1 MDKAENQGK
10 MVYLFEE
17 GRANMKSLLGGKGS
31 GLAEMTRIGLPV
43 PPGMTITT
51 EVCRQYYKVGNQ
63 FPAGLTDQ
71 MKAGL
76 AAIEQ
81 KTNKKFGDATNPL
94 LLSVRSGAIFSM
106 PGMMDTIL
114 NLGLNDVTVEG
125 MATAT
130 ANRRFAFDAYRRF
143 IQMFGDVV
151 LEIHKHDFE
160 ELLTKCKEQQGV
172 KFDQELTAE
181 ALSELVAAYK
191 KLVVDRS
198 GRPFPQDPM
207 EQLFMSVE
215 AVFRSWNNERAIVYR
230 NLNRISHDLGTAVNV
245 QAMVFG
251 NMGDDCGTGVAFTRN
266 PSTGEKALY
275 GEFLTNAQGED
286 VVAGIRTPRPISEL
300 KDQMPEMYKQYVKA
314 ADTLEHHNKDMQ
326 DIEFTIERGR
336 LYMLQTRNG
345 KRTGQ
350 AAVQVAYDLVQ
361 ENILTPAEAIMKVE
375 PAHIEQ
381 LMHRRIDP
389 SAKLDVIAKGLPA
402 SPGAA
407 SGAVVFDANS
417 AAKKAAEGVKT
428 LLVRMETTPEDIHG
442 MVAAQG
448 ILTSRGG
455 MTSHAAVVARGM
467 GKPCVCGCD
476 ALRIDYEK
484 QTATVAGHVINAGDI
499 LSIDGTT
506 GRVILGAVP
515 VIDALFSKEY
525 DQILKWADSLSRMKV
540 RANADT
546 PEDATRAREFGAQG
560 IGLTRTEHM
569 FMGADRLPHVQRMI
583 LAETPADR
591 EEPLSHIQKMQEDD
605 FYGILKAMHGFP
617 VTIRLLDPPLHEF
630 LPNYESV
637 LVEVVE
643 LRITGK
649 DPQRLADQEKLLAK
663 IREMHEFNPMLG
675 HRGCRLGITHPD
687 VYDMQVRAIL
697 NASVRLTREGFKV
710 LPEIE
715 IPLTIDF
722 HEMDFFKTRI
732 DAMAKELM
740 IKENVHFEY
749 SVGSMIE
756 MPRAALL
763 AGELAEIS
771 DFFSFGTND
780 LTQTTFGFSRDDA
793 EGKFMDAYLE
803 KRILKDNPFIIL
815 DRRGVGQLMRMTVE
829 AGRTAKPDLLI
840 GICGEHGG
848 EPHSIDFCH
857 QIGLDF
863 VSCSPFRVPVARL
876 AAAQANVA
884 GAEAATSSK

>member
-300 KDQMPEMYKQYVKA
+300 KDQMPEMYKQFVKA
-314 ADTLEHHNKDMQ
+314 ADTLEHHYKDMQ

-863 VSCSPFRVPVARL
+863 VSCSPFRVARL

>member
-1 MDKAENQGK
+1 
-10 MVYLFEE
+10 
-17 GRANMKSLLGGKGS
+17 
-31 GLAEMTRIGLPV
+31 
-43 PPGMTITT
+43 
-51 EVCRQYYKVGNQ
+51 
-63 FPAGLTDQ
+63 
-71 MKAGL
+71 
-76 AAIEQ
+76 
-81 KTNKKFGDATNPL
+81 
-94 LLSVRSGAIFSM
+94 
-106 PGMMDTIL
+106 
-114 NLGLNDVTVEG
+114 
-125 MATAT
+125 
-130 ANRRFAFDAYRRF
+130 
-143 IQMFGDVV
+143 
-151 LEIHKHDFE
+151 
-160 ELLTKCKEQQGV
+160 
-172 KFDQELTAE
+172 
-181 ALSELVAAYK
+181 
-191 KLVVDRS
+191 
-198 GRPFPQDPM
+198 
-207 EQLFMSVE
+207 
-215 AVFRSWNNERAIVYR
+215 
-230 NLNRISHDLGTAVNV
+230 
-245 QAMVFG
+245 
-251 NMGDDCGTGVAFTRN
+251 
-266 PSTGEKALY
+266 
-275 GEFLTNAQGED
+275 
-286 VVAGIRTPRPISEL
+286 
-300 KDQMPEMYKQYVKA
+300 
-314 ADTLEHHNKDMQ
+314 
-326 DIEFTIERGR
+326 
-336 LYMLQTRNG
+336 
-345 KRTGQ
+345 
-350 AAVQVAYDLVQ
+350 
-361 ENILTPAEAIMKVE
+361 
-375 PAHIEQ
+375 
-381 LMHRRIDP
+381 
-389 SAKLDVIAKGLPA
+389 
-402 SPGAA
+402 
-407 SGAVVFDANS
+407 
-417 AAKKAAEGVKT
+417 
-428 LLVRMETTPEDIHG
+428 
-442 MVAAQG
+442 
-448 ILTSRGG
+448 
-455 MTSHAAVVARGM
+455 
-467 GKPCVCGCD
+467 
-476 ALRIDYEK
+476 
-484 QTATVAGHVINAGDI
+484 
-499 LSIDGTT
+499 
-506 GRVILGAVP
+506 
-515 VIDALFSKEY
+515 
-525 DQILKWADSLSRMKV
+525 
-540 RANADT
+540 
-546 PEDATRAREFGAQG
+546 
-560 IGLTRTEHM
+560 
-569 FMGADRLPHVQRMI
+569 MGADRLPHVQRMI

>member
-63 FPAGLTDQ
+63 FPPGLADQ
-71 MKAGL
+71 IKAGL

-125 MATAT
+125 MAAAT
-130 ANRRFAFDAYRRF
+130 SNRRFAFDAYRRF

-160 ELLTKCKEQQGV
+160 ELLTHCKEKQGV
-172 KFDQELTAE
+172 KFDQELSAE
-181 ALSELVAAYK
+181 ALVELVAAYK

-198 GRPFPQDPM
+198 GRPFPQEPM

-266 PSTGEKALY
+266 PSTGEKVLY

-300 KDQMPEMYKQYVKA
+300 KDQMPEMYQQFVKA
-314 ADTLEHHNKDMQ
+314 ADTLEHHYKDMQ

-389 SAKLDVIAKGLPA
+389 SAKLNVIAKGLPA

-484 QTATVAGHVINAGDI
+484 QTATVAGHVIKAGDI

-546 PEDATRAREFGAQG
+546 PEDAARAREFGAQG

-583 LAETPADR
+583 LAETPAQR
-591 EEPLSHIQKMQEDD
+591 EEPLSHIQKMQEED

-649 DPQRLADQEKLLAK
+649 DPQRLAEQETLLAK

-697 NASVRLTREGFKV
+697 NASARLTKEGFKV

-722 HEMDFFKTRI
+722 HEMEFFKTRI

-740 IKENVHFEY
+740 IKDNVHFEY

-803 KRILKDNPFIIL
+803 KRVLKDNPFIIL

-848 EPHSIDFCH
+848 EPHSIEFCH

-884 GAEAATSSK
+884 GADAATSSK

>member
-17 GRANMKSLLGGKGS
+17 GRANMRSLLGGKGA

-51 EVCRQYYKVGNQ
+51 EVCRQYYKVGNR
-63 FPAGLTDQ
+63 FPEGLTEQ
-71 MKAGL
+71 IKAGL
-76 AAIEQ
+76 KATEQ
-81 KTNKKFGDATNPL
+81 KAGKKFGDATNPL

-125 MATAT
+125 MAAAT

-151 LEIHKHDFE
+151 LEIPKHDFE
-160 ELLTKCKEQQGV
+160 ELLTKRKEIQAV

-181 ALSELVAAYK
+181 SLTALVADYK
-191 KLVVDRS
+191 KLVIDRS

-230 NLNRISHDLGTAVNV
+230 SLNRISDDLGTAVNV
-245 QAMVFG
+245 QSMVFG

-266 PSTGEKALY
+266 PSTGEKLLY

-300 KDQMPEMYKQYVKA
+300 KDQMPEMYKQFVQA
-314 ADTLEHHNKDMQ
+314 ADTLEHHYKDMQ

-345 KRTGQ
+345 KRTGR

-381 LMHRRIDP
+381 LMHRTIDP
-389 SAKLDVIAKGLPA
+389 KAKLDVIAKGLPA

-407 SGAVVFDANS
+407 SGAVVFDANT
-417 AAKKAAEGVKT
+417 AAKKATEGIKT

-467 GKPCVCGCD
+467 GKPCVSGCD
-476 ALRIDYEK
+476 ALRIDYVN
-484 QTATVAGHVINAGDI
+484 QTATVAGHVIKAGDI
-499 LSIDGTT
+499 LSIDGST
-506 GRVILGAVP
+506 GRVILGSVP
-515 VIDALFSKEY
+515 VVDAIFSKEY
-525 DQILKWADSLSRMKV
+525 DQVLKWADSLSRMKV

-546 PEDATRAREFGAQG
+546 PEDAVRAREFGAQG

-569 FMGADRLPHVQRMI
+569 FMGAERLPHVQRMI
-583 LAETPADR
+583 LANTPEER
-591 EEPLSHIQKMQEDD
+591 EEPLLHIQKMQEDD
-605 FYGILKAMHGFP
+605 FYGILKAMHGLP
-617 VTIRLLDPPLHEF
+617 VTVRLLDPPLHEF

-637 LVEVVE
+637 LVETVE

-649 DPQRLADQEKLLAK
+649 DPERLAQQDFLLAK
-663 IREMHEFNPMLG
+663 IRELHEFNPMLG

-697 NASVRLTREGFKV
+697 NACVKLTKEGVVV
-710 LPEIE
+710 LPEVE

-722 HEMDFFKTRI
+722 KEMDFFKTRI
-732 DAMAKELM
+732 DAMAKEIM
-740 IKENVHFEY
+740 IKEKVHFEY

-803 KRILKDNPFIIL
+803 EKILKDDPFIIL
-815 DRRGVGQLMRMTVE
+815 DRRGVGQLMRMAVE
-829 AGRTAKPDLLI
+829 SGRMAKPDLLI

-848 EPHSIDFCH
+848 EPHSVEFCH

-876 AAAQANVA
+876 AAAQANIA
-884 GAEAATSSK
+884 GAEGTGSK

>member
-1 MDKAENQGK
+1 
-10 MVYLFEE
+10 
-17 GRANMKSLLGGKGS
+17 
-31 GLAEMTRIGLPV
+31 
-43 PPGMTITT
+43 
-51 EVCRQYYKVGNQ
+51 
-63 FPAGLTDQ
+63 
-71 MKAGL
+71 
-76 AAIEQ
+76 
-81 KTNKKFGDATNPL
+81 
-94 LLSVRSGAIFSM
+94 
-106 PGMMDTIL
+106 
-114 NLGLNDVTVEG
+114 
-125 MATAT
+125 
-130 ANRRFAFDAYRRF
+130 
-143 IQMFGDVV
+143 
-151 LEIHKHDFE
+151 
-160 ELLTKCKEQQGV
+160 
-172 KFDQELTAE
+172 
-181 ALSELVAAYK
+181 
-191 KLVVDRS
+191 
-198 GRPFPQDPM
+198 
-207 EQLFMSVE
+207 
-215 AVFRSWNNERAIVYR
+215 
-230 NLNRISHDLGTAVNV
+230 
-245 QAMVFG
+245 
-251 NMGDDCGTGVAFTRN
+251 VAFTRN
-266 PSTGEKALY
+266 PSTGEKVLY

-300 KDQMPEMYKQYVKA
+300 KDQMPEMYQQFIKA
-314 ADTLEHHNKDMQ
+314 ADTLEHHYKDMQ

-361 ENILTPAEAIMKVE
+361 EGILTPAEAIMKVE

-389 SAKLDVIAKGLPA
+389 AAKLNVIAKGLPA

-407 SGAVVFDANS
+407 SGAVVFDANT

-506 GRVILGAVP
+506 GRVVLGAVP

-546 PEDATRAREFGAQG
+546 PEDAARAREFGAQG

-583 LAETPADR
+583 LAESPVQR
-591 EEPLSHIQKMQEDD
+591 QEPLSHIQKMQEDD

-649 DPQRLADQEKLLAK
+649 DPQRLAEQEILLAK

-687 VYDMQVRAIL
+687 VYDMQARAVL
-697 NASVRLTREGFKV
+697 NASARLTHEGVKV

-722 HEMDFFKTRI
+722 HEMEFFKTRI
-732 DAMAKELM
+732 DAMAKEIM
-740 IKENVHFEY
+740 VREKVHFEY

-803 KRILKDNPFIIL
+803 AKILKDDPFIIL

-829 AGRTAKPDLLI
+829 AGRTTKPDLLI

-848 EPHSIDFCH
+848 EPHSIEFCH

>member
-1 MDKAENQGK
+1 MDKAEKQGK

-17 GRANMKSLLGGKGS
+17 GRANMRSLLGGKGA

-51 EVCRQYYKVGNQ
+51 EVCRQYYKVGNR
-63 FPAGLTDQ
+63 FPDGLKEQ
-71 MKAGL
+71 MQEGL

-81 KTNKKFGDATNPL
+81 KTGKKFGDATNPL

-125 MATAT
+125 MAAAT

-151 LEIHKHDFE
+151 LEIHKHEFE
-160 ELLTKCKEQQGV
+160 ELLTKRKETQGV
-172 KFDQELTAE
+172 KFDQELTPE
-181 ALSELVAAYK
+181 SLSALVADYK
-191 KLVVDRS
+191 QLVVDRS

-207 EQLFMSVE
+207 DQLFMSVE

-245 QAMVFG
+245 QSMVFG

-266 PSTGEKALY
+266 PSTGEKVLY

-300 KDQMPEMYKQYVKA
+300 KDQMPEMYKQFVQA
-314 ADTLEHHNKDMQ
+314 ADTLEHHYKDMQ

-345 KRTGQ
+345 KRTGR
-350 AAVQVAYDLVQ
+350 AAVQVAYDLVH
-361 ENILTPAEAIMKVE
+361 ESILTPAEALMKVE

-381 LMHRRIDP
+381 LMHRQIDP
-389 SAKLDVIAKGLPA
+389 SAKLNVIAKGLPA

-407 SGAVVFDANS
+407 SGAVVFDANT
-417 AAKKAAEGVKT
+417 AAKKAAEGIKT

-476 ALRIDYEK
+476 ALRIDYEN
-484 QTATVAGHVINAGDI
+484 QTATVAGHVIKAGDM
-499 LSIDGTT
+499 LSLDGTT
-506 GRVILGAVP
+506 GRVILGSVP
-515 VIDALFSKEY
+515 VVDAVFSKEY
-525 DQILKWADSLSRMKV
+525 DQVLKWADSLSRMKV

-546 PEDATRAREFGAQG
+546 PEDAERARAFGAQG

-583 LAETPADR
+583 LAETPEER
-591 EEPLSHIQKMQEDD
+591 VEPLSHIQKMQEDD
-605 FYGILKAMHGFP
+605 FYGILKAMHGLP

-630 LPNYESV
+630 LPNYETV
-637 LVEVVE
+637 LVESVE
-643 LRITGK
+643 LRVTGK
-649 DPQRLADQEKLLAK
+649 DPVRLAELDMLLSK
-663 IREMHEFNPMLG
+663 IRELHEFNPMLG

-687 VYDMQVRAIL
+687 VYDMQVRAIFH
-697 NASVRLTREGFKV
+697 ASVKLTKEGFTV

-722 HEMDFFKTRI
+722 KEMDFFKTRI
-732 DAMAKELM
+732 DAMAKEIM
-740 IKENVHFEY
+740 IQEKVHFEY
-749 SVGSMIE
+749 TVGSMIE

-793 EGKFMDAYLE
+793 EGKFMNAYLDG
-803 KRILKDNPFIIL
+803 KILKDDPFIIL

-829 AGRTAKPDLLI
+829 AGRTAKPNLLI

-848 EPHSIDFCH
+848 EPNSVEFCH

-876 AAAQANVA
+876 AAAQANITA
-884 GAEAATSSK
+884 AEGTSSK

>member
-1 MDKAENQGK
+1 
-10 MVYLFEE
+10 
-17 GRANMKSLLGGKGS
+17 
-31 GLAEMTRIGLPV
+31 
-43 PPGMTITT
+43 
-51 EVCRQYYKVGNQ
+51 
-63 FPAGLTDQ
+63 
-71 MKAGL
+71 
-76 AAIEQ
+76 
-81 KTNKKFGDATNPL
+81 
-94 LLSVRSGAIFSM
+94 
-106 PGMMDTIL
+106 
-114 NLGLNDVTVEG
+114 
-125 MATAT
+125 
-130 ANRRFAFDAYRRF
+130 
-143 IQMFGDVV
+143 
-151 LEIHKHDFE
+151 
-160 ELLTKCKEQQGV
+160 
-172 KFDQELTAE
+172 
-181 ALSELVAAYK
+181 
-191 KLVVDRS
+191 
-198 GRPFPQDPM
+198 
-207 EQLFMSVE
+207 
-215 AVFRSWNNERAIVYR
+215 
-230 NLNRISHDLGTAVNV
+230 
-245 QAMVFG
+245 
-251 NMGDDCGTGVAFTRN
+251 
-266 PSTGEKALY
+266 
-275 GEFLTNAQGED
+275 
-286 VVAGIRTPRPISEL
+286 
-300 KDQMPEMYKQYVKA
+300 
-314 ADTLEHHNKDMQ
+314 MQ

-361 ENILTPAEAIMKVE
+361 EGILTPAEAIMKVE

-407 SGAVVFDANS
+407 SGAVVFDANT

-546 PEDATRAREFGAQG
+546 PEDATRARNFGAQG

-583 LAETPADR
+583 LAESPAER
-591 EEPLSHIQKMQEDD
+591 QEPLSHIQKMQEDD

-637 LVEVVE
+637 LVDVVE

-649 DPQRLADQEKLLAK
+649 DPQRLAEQEVLLAK

-722 HEMDFFKTRI
+722 HEMEFFKTRI

-740 IKENVHFEY
+740 IKESVHFEY

-803 KRILKDNPFIIL
+803 TRILKDNPFIIL

-848 EPHSIDFCH
+848 EPHSIEFCH